1 MDNGNIKIYGNRRNK
16 TFDLLKLYAMLS
28 VVLDHALQHMC
39 ENSVQS
45 TQLYNWIF
53 LSQMPIFMFVSG
65 YFALRGMEK
74 ESTIKK
80 YGNMIKKTV
89 VSLFLPFLSYAI
101 LISFITRKNIVFYSI
116 ITPQKSLW
124 FLWVLM
130 WMQLIMLMAQQI
142 TKLLLEGKVIRVIFS
157 IGIYIVGLI
166 PICMLFL
173 WKPLM
178 FDTKLILFY
187 SVFFLFGYFYSFL
200 EETWKFLKSETWK
213 GVCIPILLSVVVF
226 VMVKHPTIIYDD
238 ETIVNLL
245 YRFVGSFSAI
255 LLMLYFSTFIVKMKW
270 VQRIAKYGMLSLE
283 LYYTH
288 LLIIRIPFFNSERIG
303 IPMFVL
309 KYLLLIGCSLFV
321 ILLLKKWWVT
331 DLFLYGKLP
340 LQKKKVFT
348 IKKSQ

>member
-1 MDNGNIKIYGNRRNK
+1 MDNGNIEVYDRRNK
-16 TFDLLKLYAMLS
+16 TFDFLKLYAMLS

-39 ENSVQS
+39 GGGTQS

-65 YFALRGMEK
+65 YFALHGIEK
-74 ESTIKK
+74 ESTIKE

-89 VSLFLPFLSYAI
+89 VSLFFPFLSYAI
-101 LISFITRKNIVFYSI
+101 LISLITRKNIVFYCI

-130 WMQLIMLMAQQI
+130 WMQLIMLTAQQI
-142 TKLLLEGKVIRVIFS
+142 VKQLIKGRNMRVVFS
-157 IGIYIVGLI
+157 IGIYMVGLI
-166 PICMLFL
+166 PICLLFL

-187 SVFFLFGYFYSFL
+187 SAFFLFGYFYSFL
-200 EETWKFLKSETWK
+200 EKTWKFLKSETWK
-213 GVCIPILLSVVVF
+213 GVCIPILIIAVAF
-226 VMVKHPTIIYDD
+226 VMIKHPTIIYDN

-245 YRFVGSFSAI
+245 YRFVGSFSAV
-255 LLMLYFSTFIVKMKW
+255 LLMLYFSTFIVKMEW

-283 LYYTH
+283 MYYTH

-309 KYLLLIGCSLFV
+309 KYLILIGCSLFI

-331 DLFLYGKLP
+331 DLLLYGKLP
-340 LQKKKVFT
+340 LQKRKKNPC
-348 IKKSQ
+348 

>member
-1 MDNGNIKIYGNRRNK
+1 MDNGNIEVYGNRRNK
-16 TFDLLKLYAMLS
+16 TFDFLKLYAMLS

-39 ENSVQS
+39 VGAQS

-65 YFALRGMEK
+65 YFALHGIEK
-74 ESTIKK
+74 ESSIKK

-89 VSLFLPFLSYAI
+89 VSLLCPFLSYAI
-101 LISFITRKNIVFYSI
+101 VISLITRENIVFYSI

-124 FLWVLM
+124 FLWALM
-130 WMQLIMLMAQQI
+130 WMQLIMLTAQQI
-142 TKLLLEGKVIRVIFS
+142 AKQLIKGKVTRVVFS

-166 PICMLFL
+166 PICLLFL

-213 GVCIPILLSVVVF
+213 GACTPILIIVVAF
-226 VMVKHPTIIYDD
+226 VMIKHPTIIYDN
-238 ETIVNLL
+238 ETILNLL
-245 YRFVGSFSAI
+245 YRFIGSFSAVF
-255 LLMLYFSTFIVKMKW
+255 LMLYFSTFIVKMKS

-283 LYYTH
+283 MYFTH
-288 LLIIRIPFFNSERIG
+288 LLIIRIPFFNSEGIG

-309 KYLLLIGCSLFV
+309 KYMILIGCSVFV

-331 DLFLYGKLP
+331 DLFFYGKLP
-340 LQKKKVFT
+340 SRKRKRD
-348 IKKSQ
+348 SC

>member
-213 GVCIPILLSVVVF
+213 GVCIPILL
-226 VMVKHPTIIYDD
+226 
-238 ETIVNLL
+238 

>member
-1 MDNGNIKIYGNRRNK
+1 MDNGNIEVYDRRNK
-16 TFDLLKLYAMLS
+16 TFDFLKLYAMLS
-28 VVLDHALQHMC
+28 VVLDHTLQHMC
-39 ENSVQS
+39 VCGGTQS

-65 YFALRGMEK
+65 YFALHGIEK
-74 ESTIKK
+74 ESTIKE

-89 VSLFLPFLSYAI
+89 VSLFFPFLSYAI
-101 LISFITRKNIVFYSI
+101 LISLITRKNIVLYCI

-130 WMQLIMLMAQQI
+130 WMQLIMLTAQQI
-142 TKLLLEGKVIRVIFS
+142 VKQLIKGRKMRVVFS
-157 IGIYIVGLI
+157 IGIYMVGLI
-166 PICMLFL
+166 PICLLFL

-213 GVCIPILLSVVVF
+213 GACIPILIIAVAF
-226 VMVKHPTIIYDD
+226 VMIKHPTIIYDN
-238 ETIVNLL
+238 ETIANLL
-245 YRFVGSFSAI
+245 YRFIGSFSAV
-255 LLMLYFSTFIVKMKW
+255 LLMLYFSTFIVKMEW
-270 VQRIAKYGMLSLE
+270 VQQIAKYGMLSLE
-283 LYYTH
+283 MYYTH
-288 LLIIRIPFFNSERIG
+288 LLIIRIPFFNSEGIG

-309 KYLLLIGCSLFV
+309 KYMILIGCSVLV

-331 DLFLYGKLP
+331 DLFLYGKLSS
-340 LQKKKVFT
+340 QKRKKD
-348 IKKSQ
+348 SC